1 MIKFYFSEA
10 IKSIF
15 RSKFSSIISIIS
27 ICIAIGFSV
36 LSIGVIFLSQEI
48 EDKLLSRIEVNVFVK
63 DSLGDGEL
71 GKIKNEIN
79 NYKSVSSVDFIDQEK
94 AREEFIK
101 ETGEDFLS
109 VLDLNP
115 LPVSFRVKFKSNIK
129 DEASLLNSV
138 DDIRNINN
146 VTDVVYDYDLIL
158 KILKFLDSG
167 KIIIYSA
174 QAVFVI
180 ISIFL
185 VFTSGK
191 LDFKLKAEEYETM
204 KLVGAKLRVLKLPI
218 IIKGFMLGFAAGVI
232 SIAAYYIIY
241 FTFQKAYNQ
250 LNFDTI
256 HYFVNIIVLILGVV
270 FGLIGSFF
278 STRKINLKIEKI

>member
-27 ICIAIGFSV
+27 IWFAIGFSV
-36 LSIGVIFLSQEI
+36 LSIAVIFLSQEI
-48 EDKLLSRIEVNVFVK
+48 EDKLLSRIEVNVFIE
-63 DSLGDGEL
+63 DSLGNSEL
-71 GKIKNEIN
+71 SRIKSEIN
-79 NYKSVSSVDFIDQEK
+79 NHKSVSKVELIDSEK

-115 LPVSFRVKFKSNIK
+115 LPVSFRVKFKPDLK

-138 DDIRNINN
+138 DDLRNISK

-167 KIIIYSA
+167 KIIIYAA
-174 QAVFVI
+174 QAVFVV

-191 LDFKLKAEEYETM
+191 LDFKLKADEYETM

-218 IIKGFMLGFAAGVI
+218 IIKGFILGFTAGLI

-256 HYFVNIIVLILGVV
+256 HYFVNIIILILGVV